1 MWILWKGKWCDILVQ
16 RAIRIIAV
24 IWEDSKHCWFADK
37 PVIQILKA
45 QEQSQEKKKKWNSG
59 EEEAMTEFNGSDRS
73 FLIAFACK
81 Y

>member
-1 MWILWKGKWCDILVQ
+1 MWILWKGKLCDILVQ

-45 QEQSQEKKKKWNSG
+45 QEQSQEKKKVSG
-59 EEEAMTEFNGSDRS
+59 IVVKKRPWQNLMEVIEAS
-73 FLIAFACK
+73 L
-81 Y
+81 

>member
-45 QEQSQEKKKKWNSG
+45 QEQSQEKKKSG
-59 EEEAMTEFNGSDRS
+59 IVVKKRPWQNLMEVIEAS
-73 FLIAFACK
+73 L
-81 Y
+81 